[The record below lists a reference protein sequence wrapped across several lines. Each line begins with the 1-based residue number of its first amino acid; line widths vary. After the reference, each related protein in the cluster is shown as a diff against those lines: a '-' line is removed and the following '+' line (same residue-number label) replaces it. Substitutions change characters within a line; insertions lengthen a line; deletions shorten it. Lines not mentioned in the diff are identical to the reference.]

1 MANQRNIVQKVGRLK
16 LNNFQ
21 HLDKEFDHM
30 KARFD
35 NDVKTCRPGCDFGS
49 FFGLN
54 KPVQVDTK
62 YGHGKKGF
70 DAEINEIE
78 KIVKSR

>member
-1 MANQRNIVQKVGRLK
+1 MASKTNVGKQVGRLK

-21 HLDKEFDHM
+21 HLDKEFDNM

-35 NDVKTCRPGCDFGS
+35 NEVKTCKPGCDFGS

-62 YGHGKKGF
+62 YGNGKKGF

-78 KIVKSR
+78 MIVKSR